1 VASNG
6 NLSSADLTNL
16 STPGQLTD
24 AAAASYERLLDATD
38 TTGTEGRLDA
48 YRDYQDQVDLF
59 TTNYQTAYC
68 EYSPGKVDAR
78 TWDGDTWYRK
88 PGKNATAVPGTSN
101 HGWGKAVDFQNLGGY
116 GSSSW
121 ERFADAAEAEGWS
134 NQEGRANDE
143 PWHWVFGGSTSGG
156 DEVELSDKITI
167 SDAMKDMAGWDADE
181 VSVESILGYLAS
193 GMWGTAK
200 ELDGAGPRL
209 DRMEEQIN
217 AILAIQEDL
226 KEALADL
233 TVNVDLEVRP
243 LLGALTIEMSGTVT
257 QPEEQLEAGPDLP

>member
-1 VASNG
+1 M
-6 NLSSADLTNL
+6 
-16 STPGQLTD
+16 
-24 AAAASYERLLDATD
+24 
-38 TTGTEGRLDA
+38 
-48 YRDYQDQVDLF
+48 
-59 TTNYQTAYC
+59 
-68 EYSPGKVDAR
+68 
-78 TWDGDTWYRK
+78 
-88 PGKNATAVPGTSN
+88 
-101 HGWGKAVDFQNLGGY
+101 
-116 GSSSW
+116 
-121 ERFADAAEAEGWS
+121 
-134 NQEGRANDE
+134 
-143 PWHWVFGGSTSGG
+143 
-156 DEVELSDKITI
+156 ELSDKITI